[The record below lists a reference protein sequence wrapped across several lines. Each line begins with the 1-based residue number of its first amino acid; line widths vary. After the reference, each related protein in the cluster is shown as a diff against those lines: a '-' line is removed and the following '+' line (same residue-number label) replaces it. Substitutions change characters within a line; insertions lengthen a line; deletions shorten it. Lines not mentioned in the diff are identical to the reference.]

1 AVVAVAAALLIAV
14 VVVRNAFVA
23 QFAEVRPQRALAAW
37 PGHPQAELWSG
48 LTGIAAATRAGR
60 PVSPATLAMLMDAAR
75 KSPLAAEPFLVR
87 GVQGRLAGNE
97 SLAGK
102 AFLAAE
108 LRDGRSVPARY
119 FLADHDL
126 RSGDARDGLRQIA
139 VLARMIPN
147 GVVALSPFV
156 ASYAQDPRNWPQLR
170 ALFQSNPNLG
180 DSALSALA
188 ADPRNA
194 DLVLR
199 LAPRTGA
206 QGLWANRL
214 VQTLV
219 TAGDYAKA
227 GQVWRRVN
235 DVSGPPGALI
245 YDSGFTD
252 ATAPGPFNW
261 TLTSSPLG
269 LAERRGG
276 RLHVIYYG
284 QDDGVLASQLLLLEP
299 GRYRLAMQ
307 ATGDVA
313 GLLSWTVTCADSS
326 AQLLKLAVAS
336 RTDGSFTVPAG
347 CTAQRLEL
355 AGSAPEL
362 PRTVDVTIGGLSLQR
377 EPARG

>member
-1 AVVAVAAALLIAV
+1 M

-235 DVSGPPGALI
+235 DVSAPPGALI